1 MHTKSQG
8 NVLCRISSSCFVIQE
23 MNYNEIY
30 IYELRTREERG
41 KIRKTWRQR
50 DNKKEKQNRRRMLMD
65 FVNY

>member
-1 MHTKSQG
+1 
-8 NVLCRISSSCFVIQE
+8 

-41 KIRKTWRQR
+41 KIRKRWRQR